1 MRGAIERIRANAC
14 HTRMLTVG
22 DAALKQAE
30 LDALRAVAAEV
41 AEVEAE
47 RRRLEKV
54 LATPENQNA
63 KLDAMKRMSRIMQS
77 WLAGSL
83 RGYLMNMKLGRL
95 AYIEAQAEFAKMQ
108 ALSSQGGRHPP
119 CRKLSCNWLAARK
132 LT

>member
-63 KLDAMKRMSRIMQS
+63 KLDAVKRMSRIMQS

-95 AYIEAQAEFAKMQ
+95 AYVEAQAEFAKMQ
-108 ALSSQGGRHPP
+108 AFSSQGGRHPP
-119 CRKLSCNWLAARK
+119 CRKLSCNWLAVRE
-132 LT
+132 LI